1 MPRRKL
7 KEEDLDRPLIP
18 PIPAF
23 LKAIS
28 VLTILSKKRTSS
40 MRPID
45 IGKGMIIEIANP
57 IPKYANSHIR

>member
-1 MPRRKL
+1 MPRWKL
-7 KEEDLDRPLIP
+7 KEEDLYKP

-45 IGKGMIIEIANP
+45 IGKGMVIEIANP
-57 IPKYANSHIR
+57 IPKYTNSHIR